1 MGKDKIYNYFL
12 LILCLLG
19 SYFHYLSLSQSDY
32 SNGWDSYFYLYQ
44 VKSLLNDGHLVSNR
58 ISTIY
63 PLLALIK
70 CIVYDYILSWKILNS
85 ILCLLCIFL
94 SYKLIYEITKNKNS
108 ALISASICFCSPHLY
123 YFSAQ
128 YTKNLMGFVLLL
140 LLLIFLIKRKL
151 IYSFILLIFNL
162 ITHKLTAVIS
172 IITFVLFNDNKR
184 QKTIIKLLLFLFF
197 ILLISI
203 PSFIGINEL
212 KRQIDFISI
221 IPSFTLL
228 NFFNEMELS
237 TLWKAE
243 LILAF
248 ISCLFCIVII
258 LYYKLYHIKYLII
271 PSLFILL
278 NIPFIKWDFNGFSY
292 RFFMFSILFSPL
304 LYGLIFYK
312 IKSKILTISFMFMTL
327 FISFYGIKTYKPSV
341 QDPDY
346 EKFNIIVKK
355 MKKRKLINKAK
366 LFIVHKGFAEYIKFD
381 TNIDAMSWIPEYQI
395 NKDSVWR
402 ITYDVP
408 YQMIFHIVGKD
419 DLYRLGGGY
428 NLIKEE
434 KWKKVINYYNDTEYN
449 FNNTMNPYE
458 KRPYYLLK
466 NK

>member
-1 MGKDKIYNYFL
+1 MGKDKIYNYSL
-12 LILCLLG
+12 LILCLIG
-19 SYFHYLSLSQSDY
+19 FYFHYISLSQSDY

-44 VKSLLNDGHLVSNR
+44 VKSLLTDGHLVSNR
-58 ISTIY
+58 ISIIY
-63 PLLALIK
+63 PVLALIK
-70 CIVYDYILSWKILNS
+70 CIVSDYVISWKILNS
-85 ILCLLCIFL
+85 ILCLLSIFL
-94 SYKLIYEITKNKNS
+94 SYKLIYEVTKNKNS
-108 ALISASICFCSPHLY
+108 ALISASICFCSPHFY

-140 LLLIFLIKRKL
+140 LLLIFLIRRRR
-151 IYSFILLIFNL
+151 IYSFVLLICNL

-172 IITFVLFNDNKR
+172 IITFILFKINKR
-184 QKTIIKLLLFLFF
+184 QKTIVKLLFILFF
-197 ILLISI
+197 IFLIFI
-203 PSFIGINEL
+203 PSFIGLNEI
-212 KRQIDFISI
+212 KRQMDFISI

-228 NFFNEMELS
+228 NFFNEMES
-237 TLWKAE
+237 SNLWKAE

-248 ISCLFCIVII
+248 ISCLLFIVLIV
-258 LYYKLYHIKYLII
+258 YDKLYKINYLII

-278 NIPFIKWDFNGFSY
+278 NVPFIKWDFDGFSY

-312 IKSKILTISFMFMTL
+312 LKSKIFAISIMFMTL
-327 FISFYGIKTYKPSV
+327 FISFYSIKTYNPSI

-346 EKFNIIVKK
+346 GKFEIIVKQIE
-355 MKKRKLINKAK
+355 KRKLISKAK
-366 LFIVHKGFAEYIKFD
+366 LFIVHKGFAEYIKFN
-381 TNIDAMSWIPEYQI
+381 TNIDAMSWLPEYQI

-408 YQMIFHIVGKD
+408 YQMIFHVVGED

-434 KWKKVINYYNDTEYN
+434 KWKKVIKYYKNTEYN
-449 FNNTMNPYE
+449 FNNTMNPHD